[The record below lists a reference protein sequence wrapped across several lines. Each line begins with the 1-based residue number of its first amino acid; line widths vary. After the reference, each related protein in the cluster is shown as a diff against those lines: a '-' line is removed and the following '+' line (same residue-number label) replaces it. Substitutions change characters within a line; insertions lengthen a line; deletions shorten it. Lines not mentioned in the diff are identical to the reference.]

1 MRAFLQAQAFEPGR
15 VPVPAPSQ
23 NDLYLSSR
31 RSGRH
36 GPPDVLQSRL
46 GGDHVPRRRVPAG
59 TGNRMNGLRPGR
71 IQPVHYVLESNGTLG
86 KKGGISCQVSKR
98 ALVLT
103 CLFRHHPVKEES
115 LSPRYI
121 ALLLMRHSKYTLLQ

>member
-1 MRAFLQAQAFEPGR
+1 MPGFLFYRKRLKKEKKDISVSKTEEEEKEAKPEVFNQSSVSKKYHEG
-15 VPVPAPSQ
+15 PVSWDPSQ

-71 IQPVHYVLESNGTLG
+71 IQPVHYVLESNGTIG
-86 KKGGISCQVSKR
+86 KMQG
-98 ALVLT
+98 
-103 CLFRHHPVKEES
+103 
-115 LSPRYI
+115 
-121 ALLLMRHSKYTLLQ
+121 